1 MANWTEKDLQ
11 TYYGNLATPSAPIA
25 PAPPSA
31 KAPRGM
37 NSWESCYAREE
48 LEPRRIVGEIL
59 WWGFEAIKL
68 RLASATFYTPDFAVL
83 TSQLRLEFHEVK
95 GGLIRDDAIVKFKV
109 AAELFPFRFLM
120 IRKRKVKDGGGW
132 DTIRDLFPTAAPLE
146 SPSERDAKITD
157 HEQLG

>member
-11 TYYGNLATPSAPIA
+11 TYYGKATPSAPIA
-25 PAPPSA
+25 PTPPSA

-68 RLASATFYTPDFAVL
+68 RLAGATFYTPDFAVL
-83 TSQLRLEFHEVK
+83 TSQLRLEFHEIKGFEREDSAVK
-95 GGLIRDDAIVKFKV
+95 IKV
-109 AAELFPFRFLM
+109 AAALFPFRFTML
-120 IRKRKVKDGGGW
+120 RKRKVKDGGGW
-132 DTIRDLFPTAAPLE
+132 DIIRDLVPTAVPSE
-146 SPSERDAKITD
+146 SPSEKDAKRSD